1 MFISYSRANVL
12 IVPAAKVFGDVPS
25 TLLTFIKALEHS
37 IEVGDISSN
46 SWGPGD
52 DGVYLYNVYQEFI
65 DVAKKGIT
73 QVRLFILLTVHTII

>member
-12 IVPAAKVFGDVPS
+12 IVPAAKVFGDATS

-46 SWGPGD
+46 SWVPGD
-52 DGVYLYNVYQEFI
+52 VGIYLYYENQEYI
-65 DVAKKGIT
+65 DVAKKGMT
-73 QVRLFILLTVHTII
+73 QVRLFITLTVHTII